1 MLQRHGLVVGA
12 MKSYRVQLPVTGSY
26 TSTVEVLRSS
36 LSNPPRMYI
45 LSFNTAPAISD
56 LAVGIDVPV
65 VQYGSVDTDKEK
77 ANWEIE
83 DGKMLMLLVIQFQ
96 LRLISNYI

>member
-1 MLQRHGLVVGA
+1 
-12 MKSYRVQLPVTGSY
+12 
-26 TSTVEVLRSS
+26 
-36 LSNPPRMYI
+36 MYI

-65 VQYGSVDTDKEK
+65 VQYGSVDTDEEK

-83 DGKMLMLLVIQFQ
+83 DGKMLTATSNIIPVEISFKSYLDNQQ
-96 LRLISNYI
+96 SNYIPVFS